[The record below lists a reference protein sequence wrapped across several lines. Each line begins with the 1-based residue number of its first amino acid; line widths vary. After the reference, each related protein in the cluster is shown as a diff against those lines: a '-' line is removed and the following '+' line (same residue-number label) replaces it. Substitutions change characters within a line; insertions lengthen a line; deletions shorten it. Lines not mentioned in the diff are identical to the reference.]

1 MPIHPIILPLFSCY
15 VTIRLSCQYEI
26 SLLFHSYSRI
36 IPLDSCHSILT
47 ITSVYY
53 PIFLSHKNPPLT
65 INPWFLDV
73 PCRDSPPAPG
83 WTSRWGHRVL
93 RAQPCEMPHGL
104 SRWLRGKPQW
114 RSVGRNSEWM
124 GLEHGFIDGFIDDI
138 THYGYITWI
147 YK

>member
-1 MPIHPIILPLFSCY
+1 M
-15 VTIRLSCQYEI
+15 
-26 SLLFHSYSRI
+26 
-36 IPLDSCHSILT
+36 
-47 ITSVYY
+47 
-53 PIFLSHKNPPLT
+53 
-65 INPWFLDV
+65 V